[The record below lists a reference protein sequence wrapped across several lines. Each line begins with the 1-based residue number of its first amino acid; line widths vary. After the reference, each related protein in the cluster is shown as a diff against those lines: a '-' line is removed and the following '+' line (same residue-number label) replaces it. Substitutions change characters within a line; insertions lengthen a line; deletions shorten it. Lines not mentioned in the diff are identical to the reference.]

1 MKLRHLSK
9 LEIPELNEEDTLAV
23 LTKSRI
29 IKNKKTLKYIE
40 WVFTNR
46 FILLKFP
53 LQKTNTYLEF
63 V

>member
-1 MKLRHLSK
+1 M
-9 LEIPELNEEDTLAV
+9 V

-29 IKNKKTLKYIE
+29 IKNNKTLKHIE
-40 WVFTNR
+40 WFFTNR

-63 V
+63 VQHL